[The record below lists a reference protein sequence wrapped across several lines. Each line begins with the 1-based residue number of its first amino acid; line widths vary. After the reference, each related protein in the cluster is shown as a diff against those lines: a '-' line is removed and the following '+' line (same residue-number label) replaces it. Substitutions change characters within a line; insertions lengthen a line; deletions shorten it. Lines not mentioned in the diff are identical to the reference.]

1 MASYFRSYERTLRKE
16 LSQKYWATAVCF
28 FVFFYQR
35 TGNENGYIFH
45 SAHIRHTSHGCDAE
59 FFYPRPVLA
68 FGYCHRLRLCV
79 RPCVRVSVCV
89 CINHLLVRTITHQ
102 PFTLESPNLDESR
115 KTPWSRCLLF
125 LGVID
130 LDLQG
135 QI

>member
-28 FVFFYQR
+28 FFFYQR

-45 SAHIRHTSHGCDAE
+45 SVHIRHTSHGCDAE
-59 FFYPRPVLA
+59 FFFTRGQFWPSSIVIA
-68 FGYCHRLRLCV
+68 CV
-79 RPCVRVSVCV
+79 CVSVRVSACLCV

-102 PFTLESPNLDESR
+102 PFTLESPNLDARR
-115 KTPWSRCLLF
+115 KTPWLRCLLF
-125 LGVID
+125 WGVID
-130 LDLQG
+130 FDLQG